1 MVKKYNKTAAQVLI
15 RFQVERNVAVI
26 PKSSHNN
33 RIKENFDVLDFSLT
47 KDEVKQIAG
56 LNKNERINKHEE
68 AKNHK
73 DYPFNEPY

>member
-1 MVKKYNKTAAQVLI
+1 MNFVIISVAVTVHTPLGQGTLLKDITINSIAKNYNKTAAQVLI

-47 KDEVKQIAG
+47 KD
-56 LNKNERINKHEE
+56 
-68 AKNHK
+68 
-73 DYPFNEPY
+73 